1 MPALRMTR
9 FKVDGADADEMVA
22 RRNALVAAVRQT
34 YPGLTE
40 ARLAKLDEETW
51 LDMWRWSSRADAQVA
66 LDHVSEIPEAAA
78 AFSLVKDVTAEFA
91 EIVEER

>member
-9 FKVDGADADEMVA
+9 FKLNGADADEMVA
-22 RRNALVAAVRQT
+22 GRNALVAAVRQA

-51 LDMWRWSSRADAQVA
+51 LDTWRWSSRAHAQAA
-66 LDHVSEIPEAAA
+66 LDHVSEIPQAAE

-91 EIVEER
+91 DIVDER